1 MLIPLRP
8 NPATLRNLLEEYEE
22 LLERHGGQDP
32 AGSGARAQDLAYTL
46 CVLTGTRDVGAALDT
61 ARRHLGVAG
70 IQPEMTVAATGQ
82 H

>member
-8 NPATLRNLLEEYEE
+8 NPGTLRKLLEEYEE
-22 LLERHGGQDP
+22 LLDRDGGLAP

-70 IQPEMTVAATGQ
+70 IQPEVTVAGAGQ
-82 H
+82 L